1 MTPPHPALPHPH
13 PEPVAS
19 LGRLPLLTLPQLSE
33 SETHNLALNYTL
45 CSLIILCL
53 ISAARM
59 SSGSQIAL
67 PGSGLHEACASC
79 PPGAGKGALDGSLE
93 PTVPHGWAWT
103 RRGSPSAPSA
113 SVCPAPGLLSW
124 APGVQRPLDHGA
136 SPPCPRH
143 ARSRPVG
150 PAASPGPTT
159 LSLDGGNP
167 RTPHRPPSTRGR
179 GRGTSLHPVPPAN
192 GTGTDVTVS
201 PGSGQRWGCGGCRWG
216 CSPLR
221 LDRGKACRVW
231 GKTWAPQG
239 PPTDHAQGGHAHHPE
254 ALRSVLP
261 RGPKAGAPGSPCWGA
276 TGEHMWLVGQCSS
289 CGAHPDP

>member
-53 ISAARM
+53 ISAARV

-103 RRGSPSAPSA
+103 RRGRPSAPSA
-113 SVCPAPGLLSW
+113 RFAQPPARPPGPQVSSASWTTGPPHLAPDMHGAALSVPQARLGPPPSRWTVETREPPTGHPPPAAEEGGHPSTPSPQQMAPGQMS
-124 APGVQRPLDHGA
+124 
-136 SPPCPRH
+136 
-143 ARSRPVG
+143 
-150 PAASPGPTT
+150 
-159 LSLDGGNP
+159 LSLQAL
-167 RTPHRPPSTRGR
+167 GR
-179 GRGTSLHPVPPAN
+179 GGGAGGAGGGVHP
-192 GTGTDVTVS
+192 
-201 PGSGQRWGCGGCRWG
+201 
-216 CSPLR
+216 
-221 LDRGKACRVW
+221 
-231 GKTWAPQG
+231 
-239 PPTDHAQGGHAHHPE
+239 
-254 ALRSVLP
+254 
-261 RGPKAGAPGSPCWGA
+261 
-276 TGEHMWLVGQCSS
+276 
-289 CGAHPDP
+289 